1 LPRWAGR
8 LANIGGRLAVAAILL
23 GIILTQVDI
32 RQVGMTLVHISPVL
46 AGAAVG
52 VMLLVAMASA
62 LRWLVLLRALR
73 VPVAISTVIRL
84 TYIAVTWNLALP
96 GGESGNLV
104 KAALLARQRKGM
116 AGAVW
121 ASMLVDQLSLV
132 AAELLVALAM
142 LALAQHPPPAL
153 TTWLSIIGIGMGA
166 VLLLYSAFLLPI
178 APKRIDAFMARLSRM
193 LAAPRWLRRFVMGA
207 ESVSA
212 QQEAELVDAEMP
224 QHAPGEW
231 LGPLWLGLTRYRG
244 HIRGLL
250 GAVVLAMI
258 YYGTVYSAYWLA
270 ARGLSIPFAYP
281 DIAWITALAGIIALL
296 PITIAGAGVREG
308 VIIYLLQQRDIPYSQ
323 ATAFSLSV
331 LALNIVLGIPG
342 IFAQIIR
349 GRYAN
354 TAGSPEAGAAG
365 R

>member
-1 LPRWAGR
+1 MRLPRWAGR

-23 GIILTQVDI
+23 GIILTRVDI
-32 RQVGMTLVHISPVL
+32 RQVGTTLVRISPPL
-46 AGAAVG
+46 ACAAAG
-52 VMLLVAMASA
+52 VMLLVALVAA

-73 VPVAISTVIRL
+73 VPVAVSTVIRL

-121 ASMLVDQLSLV
+121 ASMLVDQITLV
-132 AAELLVALAM
+132 AAELLVALLM

-153 TTWLSIIGIGMGA
+153 MTWLGIIGAGMGA
-166 VLLLYSAFLLPI
+166 VLLVYGAFLLPI
-178 APKRIDAFMARLSRM
+178 APKRIDGFVARLSRL

-207 ESVSA
+207 ESVSE
-212 QQEAELVDAEMP
+212 QQESELVDAEAP

-231 LGPLWLGLTRYRG
+231 LAPLWLGLTRYRG

-258 YYGTVYSAYWLA
+258 YYGTIYSAYWLA

-323 ATAFSLSV
+323 ATAFSLAV

-349 GRYAN
+349 GRYSN
-354 TAGSPEAGAAG
+354 TSQPA
-365 R
+365 